1 MLATVVCAVMCGA
14 RGFEAIAQ
22 WIHAHPPKV
31 WYLLGFTRRPP
42 TSGAFRYLLL
52 KLAPE
57 VLEEQLRQWA
67 EEGLDQRVS
76 EGDLEAVCLDGK
88 TLCGTLTPH
97 ARALQLLSLLDQK
110 IGCVLSQMAVP
121 GDTNE
126 AKAALQIL
134 ETLVLDGRVVTADA
148 MFCQRDVCEK
158 IVDREGHY
166 LIVVKDNQPELKEAI
181 AAEFRAGFS
190 PRHRRATRGVA

>member
-1 MLATVVCAVMCGA
+1 MLATAVCAVMCGA

-57 VLEEQLRQWA
+57 VLEEALRQWA
-67 EEGLDQRVS
+67 EESLGQLVC

-110 IGCVLSQMAVP
+110 RGCVLSQMAVP

-134 ETLVLDGRVVTADA
+134 ETLVLGGRVVTADA

-158 IVDREGHY
+158 IVDRQGHY